1 MLDFIKDKIA
11 QILDD
16 IQRRKEEK
24 AVGRKFRGFLR
35 AIVLAVVMFCLGYLI
50 GANRELIENL
60 ITDD

>member
-1 MLDFIKDKIA
+1 MIDFIKDKIA

-24 AVGRKFRGFLR
+24 AAGRRFRGFLR
-35 AIVLAVVMFCLGYLI
+35 TVVLALVMFCLGYLI

-60 ITDD
+60 ITGE